1 MVEYRKILTISFDR
15 TYAKES
21 EGECNPMNIL
31 VLCGGMTPERDVSIR
46 SGRQIADSLIQRGHR
61 VCIMDLFFGY
71 TKPYNHP
78 LDVFDND
85 LSAVP
90 DTLTTKAPDLAAV
103 RASRP
108 DGGERNIGENVYDL
122 CRAADIVFLALHG
135 EDGENGKLQAA
146 FDLEGIRYTGTD
158 TLGSAL
164 AMHKGVSRTLF
175 EHVGI
180 AVAPGILV
188 RAADVFTWD
197 TFPCVVKPCSGGS
210 SVATTIVTHTD
221 DLQAAL
227 KQVFEWESE
236 ALIES
241 FIPGREFSVG
251 VLADEALPVI
261 EICPKSGFYDYE
273 NKYQAGLAD
282 EICPAELSHKDTR
295 RLQEA
300 ALLAHHALHLKV
312 YSRTDFILTAEGT
325 IYCLESNTLPGMT
338 PTSLLPQEAHAAG
351 LPFADLCEKIIA
363 VSMEKYL

>member
-1 MVEYRKILTISFDR
+1 
-15 TYAKES
+15 
-21 EGECNPMNIL
+21 
-31 VLCGGMTPERDVSIR
+31 MTPERDVSIR
-46 SGRQIADSLIQRGHR
+46 SGRQIASGLIQRGHR
-61 VCIMDLFFGY
+61 ILIMDLFFGC
-71 TKPYNHP
+71 TKPYTNP

-90 DTLTTKAPDLAAV
+90 DTLTTKAPDLAKV
-103 RASRP
+103 RASRL
-108 DGGERNIGENVYDL
+108 GESQRDIGENVYDL

-158 TLGSAL
+158 TLGSAI

-175 EHVGI
+175 ERAGI
-180 AVAPGILV
+180 TVAPGMV
-188 RAADVFTWD
+188 VQAKDMVMWD

-210 SVATTIVTHTD
+210 SVATTIVAHKD
-221 DLQAAL
+221 ELQSAL
-227 KQVFEWESE
+227 GQVFEWESE
-236 ALIES
+236 ALIEA

-282 EICPAELSHKDTR
+282 EICPAELSCEDTS

-300 ALLAHHALHLKV
+300 ALLAHKTLHLKV

-338 PTSLLPQEAHAAG
+338 PTSLLPQEASAAG
-351 LPFADLCEKIIA
+351 LSFADLCEKIIA

>member
-1 MVEYRKILTISFDR
+1 ML
-15 TYAKES
+15 KEGK
-21 EGECNPMNIL
+21 GECNPMNIL

-46 SGRQIADSLIQRGHR
+46 SGRQIAAGLIERGHC

-71 TKPYNHP
+71 TKPYTNP

-85 LSAVP
+85 LHAVP

-103 RASRP
+103 RAARIG
-108 DGGERNIGENVYDL
+108 GGEGDIGENVYNL

-175 EHVGI
+175 ESVGI
-180 AVAPGILV
+180 AVAPGVVARVGDTL
-188 RAADVFTWD
+188 TWD
-197 TFPCVVKPCSGGS
+197 SFPCVVKPCSGGS
-210 SVATTIVTHTD
+210 SVATTIVTHRD
-221 DLQAAL
+221 ELQAAL
-227 KQVFEWESE
+227 DQVFHWEHE
-236 ALIES
+236 ALIEA

-251 VLADEALPVI
+251 VLAGEALPVI
-261 EICPKSGFYDYE
+261 EICPKGGFYDYE

-282 EICPAELSHKDTR
+282 EICPAELSFEESL
-295 RLQEA
+295 RLQGA
-300 ALLAHHALHLKV
+300 ALLAHNALHLKV
-312 YSRTDFILTAEGT
+312 YSRTDFILTAKGN

-338 PTSLLPQEAHAAG
+338 PTSLLPQEAAAAG
-351 LPFADLCEKIIA
+351 LSFADLCEKIIA
-363 VSMEKYL
+363 VSMEKYQ